1 MMVHEIKMHRW
12 YATDEI
18 SNVYSNN
25 NRIKICWID
34 KIRFNST
41 EEQQIVEY
49 YYTYSDSRI
58 PFQVDTDMNFIPYM
72 FWSDSY
78 IDSFAR
84 RAMKDI
90 TDLFQSE
97 VVYELEMWDFIRV

>member
-1 MMVHEIKMHRW
+1 MVHEIKMHRW

-18 SNVYSNN
+18 SNVYSTN

-58 PFQVDTDMNFIPYM
+58 PFQVATDMNFIPRM
-72 FWSDSY
+72 LWSDSY